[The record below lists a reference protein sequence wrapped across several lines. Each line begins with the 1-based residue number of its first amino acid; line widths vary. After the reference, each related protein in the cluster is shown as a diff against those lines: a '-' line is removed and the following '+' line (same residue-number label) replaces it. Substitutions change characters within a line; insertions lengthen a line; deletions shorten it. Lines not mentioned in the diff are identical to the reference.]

1 VRHSRFRCA
10 GAVRA
15 PGDSGMPSSVIKRS
29 EYDPERRVLTIWFVP
44 SGRAYDYRDVPQR
57 VYDRLRHATSKG
69 RFFNAHIRDRYA
81 FTQRE
86 SATE

>member
-1 VRHSRFRCA
+1 
-10 GAVRA
+10 
-15 PGDSGMPSSVIKRS
+15 MPSSVIKRS
-29 EYDPERRVLTIWFVP
+29 EYDPERRVLTLWFVP

-86 SATE
+86 NATG